1 VQSPRKWRQPILP
14 ERPTAGVAFVALTG
28 AALDQIDANAPGA
41 AAGRDPEFLH
51 QLRVGVRRL
60 RSALR
65 AFRKLLRRRQADLIE
80 EPWRRAMPVLGEARD
95 WDVFLAALPAGPLKE
110 AAGARR
116 DEAQRRVRGLL
127 RSGSF
132 DGARR
137 ETHARIQRGLWRRSA
152 DPSEPLA
159 TFARRAL
166 RKLHEGLLESA
177 EDIDWRDAR
186 RRHRVRIRVKRLRYA
201 CDFFA
206 AEFAARRTKPY
217 LDALRAL
224 QDILGDMNDIE
235 VQRGLLRRLAP
246 RRSPLGAVREE
257 AVVRAS
263 LAAREHELIAALE
276 PAWRRFESGRRFWEQ
291 ARQAVPGPG

>member
-1 VQSPRKWRQPILP
+1 VQSPRKWRQPLLP

-28 AALDQIDANAPGA
+28 AALEQIGANAAGA

-65 AFRKLLRRRQADLIE
+65 AFRKLLRRRRTAVLE
-80 EPWRRAMPVLGEARD
+80 LPWRGMMPILGEARD
-95 WDVFLAALPAGPLKE
+95 WDVFLASLPAGALKE
-110 AAGARR
+110 EAARR
-116 DEAQRRVRGLL
+116 RADAQRLVRALL
-127 RSGSF
+127 RSESF
-132 DGARR
+132 RQARK
-137 ETHARIQRGLWRRSA
+137 ETHAQIQRGLWRRSA
-152 DPSEPLA
+152 EPAAPLA
-159 TFARRAL
+159 HFARHAL
-166 RKLHEGLLESA
+166 RRLHKGLRGSA
-177 EDIDWRDAR
+177 DGIDWRDAA
-186 RRHRVRIRVKRLRYA
+186 RRHRVRIRVKRIRYA

-206 AEFAARRTKPY
+206 AEFPARRTKPY
-217 LDALRAL
+217 LEALRVL

-246 RRSPLGAVREE
+246 RRSPLGAVRAE

-276 PAWRRFESGRRFWEQ
+276 PAWQSFEAGRPFWERTR
-291 ARQAVPGPG
+291 ARRG